1 MWNLSFIPPFP
12 TTATGFI
19 QSHSTNCLQQGLFPQ
34 CCAFGS
40 LLSTDGSVGSFC
52 LSLSCTDFPGTFK
65 SSLTFSPGQSLSL
78 FPGRC
83 QHLMSNHSLTFTASD
98 WYWVSKC
105 VSHLASLTL
114 RSTRVWLMP
123 VAPSILST
131 LNSMNTCWARKPNP
145 IIQSPLTN
153 FSFGVLFEPTCL
165 LGRLLRWCEW

>member
-1 MWNLSFIPPFP
+1 MWNLNFISPFP

-19 QSHSTNCLQQGLFPQ
+19 QNHLSLCSKDSFPS
-34 CCAFGS
+34 CAFCS
-40 LLSTDGSVGSFC
+40 LLSTHSPIASFC
-52 LSLSCTDFPGTFK
+52 LSLSSTDFPGTFK
-65 SSLTFSPGQSLSL
+65 SSLTLSPGQSLSL

-98 WYWVSKC
+98 WYWISKC

-114 RSTRVWLMP
+114 CSTRVWLMP
-123 VAPSILST
+123 VAPSIPSA

-165 LGRLLRWCEW
+165 LGGLPRWH